1 MTKTINAEMAIR
13 VNGVGKYFGAEPNL
27 VKALDDVSID
37 IHAMNFYSA
46 RAIWMW

>member
-27 VKALDDVSID
+27 VES
-37 IHAMNFYSA
+37 SG
-46 RAIWMW
+46 